1 MNYFNTSLYQLGMYQ
16 TMIQKNY
23 NAKKVQTN
31 GNVAATQTSSTDT
44 VKFSDTLRNKA
55 SQKES
60 VVDEY
65 KKNHPKDA
73 WHVENQ
79 VRAGQRVLAKNNA
92 EGISRED
99 MTMDEYKQFFTKL
112 MDSIPY
118 DVSQKNDVNVWS
130 ISDKGWEQMKNDPL
144 YEAWVLGYTS
154 EDRSVHNP
162 FASMMG
168 YSPNYH
174 TERFG
179 ASIEEHLGQSG
190 PMGGSMGRRKVK
202 DDDEESWWIRR
213 RKMMALANLSRVRN
227 NLFKTML

>member
-16 TMIQKNY
+16 SMVQKY
-23 NAKKVQTN
+23 SSTSKTQTN
-31 GNVAATQTSSTDT
+31 SNTNTTQAASTDT
-44 VKFSDTLRNKA
+44 VSFSDTLKKTA
-55 SQKES
+55 VQKES
-60 VVDEY
+60 VVDKY
-65 KKNHPKDA
+65 KREHPKEA

-92 EGISRED
+92 EAVSRED
-99 MTMDEYKQFFTKL
+99 MTMDEYKQFFTEL

-118 DVSQKNDVNVWS
+118 DISQQNDVNVWN
-130 ISDKGWEQMKNDPL
+130 ISDKGWEQMKNDPS
-144 YEAWVLGYTS
+144 YEAWVLGYTA

-190 PMGGSMGRRKVK
+190 PMGSSMWGRKVK
-202 DDDEESWWIRR
+202 DDDEESWWVRR
-213 RKMMALANLSRVRN
+213 SKMMALANLNRVRN
-227 NLFKTML
+227 SLFRAKV